1 MKRPVSS
8 ANYPPAFSSTRNGR
22 PKAPGSLVRPLTSSG
37 LRSNAA
43 AKLERSPGPL
53 ARARIR
59 EPEFVALEILP
70 LADCIGIDVS
80 KYTLEWSVGC
90 EGRIQHTRNEP
101 RPIGQLVR
109 RIVALDPERIIVEST
124 GGYERKLVL
133 KLAEAGL
140 PVVVVNPRR
149 VRGLGEGMGILAKT
163 DAIDARLLALFGEK
177 VEPPIRPILQGTE
190 RLLADLVARR
200 RQLIGMIVAEKNRR
214 DTAAPPVQRTID
226 ALLRTLNQLVRDLD
240 RKIDQT
246 LLEDAERAELSE
258 LLQTVP
264 GVGPGVA
271 RTLLIDL
278 PELGHLGRREISSLV
293 GVAPYAKDSGTL
305 RGSRRIRGGR
315 AAVRTALYLAAMT
328 ASRFNPVLREFY
340 ERLRQAG
347 KPPKLAFVAVARK
360 LLTILN
366 AIARE
371 KTAWQA

>member
-1 MKRPVSS
+1 M
-8 ANYPPAFSSTRNGR
+8 
-22 PKAPGSLVRPLTSSG
+22 
-37 LRSNAA
+37 
-43 AKLERSPGPL
+43 
-53 ARARIR
+53 
-59 EPEFVALEILP
+59 
-70 LADCIGIDVS
+70 ADCIGIDVS
-80 KYTLEWSVGC
+80 KHALEWSVGAA
-90 EGRIQHTRNEP
+90 GRIQHTRNEP
-101 RPIGQLVR
+101 RPIAQLVR
-109 RIVALDPERIIVEST
+109 RIVTLDPERIIVEST

-149 VRGLGEGMGILAKT
+149 VRNFGEGMGMLAKT
-163 DAIDARLLALFGEK
+163 DALDARLLALYGEK

-200 RQLIGMIVAEKNRR
+200 RQLIAMIVAEKNRR
-214 DTAAPPVQRTID
+214 DTAAEPVRRNIN
-226 ALLRTLNQLVRDLD
+226 ALLRTLKQYIREIDL
-240 RKIDQT
+240 KIDKT
-246 LLEDAERAELSE
+246 LFEDAERAELSE

-264 GVGPGVA
+264 GVGPGVS

-293 GVAPYAKDSGTL
+293 GVAPFAKDSGTI

-315 AAVRTALYLAAMT
+315 ASVRTALYLAAMT
-328 ASRFNPVLREFY
+328 AARFNPVLRDLY
-340 ERLRQAG
+340 DRLRQAG
-347 KPPKLAFVAVARK
+347 KPPKLAFIAVARK

>member
-1 MKRPVSS
+1 M
-8 ANYPPAFSSTRNGR
+8 
-22 PKAPGSLVRPLTSSG
+22 
-37 LRSNAA
+37 
-43 AKLERSPGPL
+43 
-53 ARARIR
+53 
-59 EPEFVALEILP
+59 
-70 LADCIGIDVS
+70 ADCIGIDVS
-80 KYTLEWSVGC
+80 KHALEWSVGAA
-90 EGRIQHTRNEP
+90 GRIQHTRNEP
-101 RPIGQLVR
+101 RPIAQLVR
-109 RIVALDPERIIVEST
+109 RVVTLDPTRIIVEST

-149 VRGLGEGMGILAKT
+149 VRNFGEGMGMLAKT
-163 DAIDARLLALFGEK
+163 DALDARLLALYGEK

-200 RQLIGMIVAEKNRR
+200 RQLIAMIVAEKNRR
-214 DTAAPPVQRTID
+214 DTAAEPVRRNID
-226 ALLRTLNQLVRDLD
+226 ALLRTLKQYIREIDL
-240 RKIDQT
+240 KIDKA
-246 LLEDAERAELSE
+246 LFEDAERAELSE

-264 GVGPGVA
+264 GVGPGVS

-278 PELGHLGRREISSLV
+278 PELGYLGRREISSLV
-293 GVAPYAKDSGTL
+293 GVAPFAKDSGTI

-315 AAVRTALYLAAMT
+315 ASVRTALYLSAMT
-328 ASRFNPVLREFY
+328 ASRFNPVLRDLY

-347 KPPKLAFVAVARK
+347 KPPKLAFIAVARK